1 MSDLKEAYYL
11 KISRVLDF
19 ILAVFSI
26 VNTVILHELNLI
38 NISSI
43 SSSFICS
50 AKWKHTVE

>member
-1 MSDLKEAYYL
+1 MSDLKEAYYF

-43 SSSFICS
+43 QSINQSIYLNQ
-50 AKWKHTVE
+50 